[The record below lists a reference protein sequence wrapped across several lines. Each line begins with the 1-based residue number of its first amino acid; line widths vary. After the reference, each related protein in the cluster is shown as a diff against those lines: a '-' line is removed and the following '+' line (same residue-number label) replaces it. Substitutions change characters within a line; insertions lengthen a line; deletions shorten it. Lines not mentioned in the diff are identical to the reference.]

1 MDSFEYFSLYI
12 FPLIILIIGLVGN
25 YLGFKTMERPKMLEI
40 GPRNTYKYLF
50 ISDTIYLTFIIGT
63 YLQYSFNI
71 DPTILSNVMCK
82 LWWYIIYSF
91 DSQSSM
97 LLVYI
102 SIDRYVSIKIPSF
115 RFFMRKR
122 NNQLIFF
129 IFKFMFNLI
138 YYLPVVYNSTL
149 VKITNETLACSFK
162 DQYAQDLISYMDLA
176 NLIIFP
182 STLIFIFSILL
193 GIEVIKSRSR
203 ILDNF
208 LKEENEF
215 FFKNISLTISLI
227 VINIVYLLLVTPNAI
242 NSFVTNYTGI
252 YEFLFMYYLFYLS
265 YSIKFYVLFIT
276 NSLFRKEFI
285 LFLKGSIKHLFN

>member
-149 VKITNETLACSFK
+149 VIITNETLTCSFR

-182 STLIFIFSILL
+182 STLILIFSILL

-252 YEFLFMYYLFYLS
+252 YEFLFMYY
-265 YSIKFYVLFIT
+265 
-276 NSLFRKEFI
+276 I
-285 LFLKGSIKHLFN
+285 LFKLFN